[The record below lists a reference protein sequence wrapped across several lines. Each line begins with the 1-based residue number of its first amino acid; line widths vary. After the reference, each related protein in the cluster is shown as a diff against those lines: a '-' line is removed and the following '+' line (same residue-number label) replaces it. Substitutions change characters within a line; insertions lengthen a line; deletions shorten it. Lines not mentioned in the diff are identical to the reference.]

1 MKIKKL
7 TILVISFIC
16 LALGI
21 GQITMSYAGDGVV
34 VHRPDEG
41 ETNFGHAVDISR
53 DTFIASYTSYVGD
66 LGGVYIFERQ
76 KKSWEVINHF
86 PSPDNKARDWFGWNV
101 AIDGDTALVGAY
113 EEGGKKVVA
122 GGPLGEGP
130 GSVYVYERAGKDFG
144 KAKKLRGDDSADN
157 DRFGYS
163 VDISGDTFVVGA
175 PFDDDADSSSGSVY
189 VFVRDGAKWKQQ
201 AKLTADD
208 AAKNARFGWYTAI
221 AGDTVVVGA
230 PLAAAPERNSGAA
243 YIFTRVGDVWT
254 QQAKLV
260 AADGDSNDAF
270 GTSVAISS
278 DEVLIGAPK
287 DEETGRNSGSA
298 YIFTR
303 VGDVWTQQK
312 KLTASDPEEG
322 ASFGHSVSIHEN
334 RAIVGAP
341 FRDGIDQDAGAAY
354 TFLRAGANWVEQGK
368 LEPQKLKKGEQEDL
382 TSGDNFGSAIAID
395 GSFGR
400 NESFAAI
407 GSRWDNV
414 AAENDRGSVYIYDTA
429 LDLGIR
435 LPVEPSSELLIT
447 TLGQVKRTALFQN
460 FPNPF
465 NPETW
470 LPYMIAADA
479 PVAIRIYDTQG
490 KLVRQLDIGTQKAG
504 VYLSRETAAYWDG
517 KDQLGEAVSSGIYF
531 YTLMT
536 GDFQGTRRM
545 VILK

>member
-1 MKIKKL
+1 MSMSTSAREKISEKL
-7 TILVISFIC
+7 
-16 LALGI
+16 
-21 GQITMSYAGDGVV
+21 
-34 VHRPDEG
+34 
-41 ETNFGHAVDISR
+41 
-53 DTFIASYTSYVGD
+53 
-66 LGGVYIFERQ
+66 
-76 KKSWEVINHF
+76 K
-86 PSPDNKARDWFGWNV
+86 
-101 AIDGDTALVGAY
+101 
-113 EEGGKKVVA
+113 
-122 GGPLGEGP
+122 
-130 GSVYVYERAGKDFG
+130 
-144 KAKKLRGDDSADN
+144 
-157 DRFGYS
+157 
-163 VDISGDTFVVGA
+163 
-175 PFDDDADSSSGSVY
+175 
-189 VFVRDGAKWKQQ
+189 
-201 AKLTADD
+201 
-208 AAKNARFGWYTAI
+208 
-221 AGDTVVVGA
+221 
-230 PLAAAPERNSGAA
+230 NSGATTQQTMTDSDIPSTSA
-243 YIFTRVGDVWT
+243 EIPSSSAHPLMMMPIQVRARCMSSYATVPNGSSKQNLPPMMLPRMRGSAGTLLLLGIPSSLVLRLPQRLGDVWT

-334 RAIVGAP
+334 RTIVGAP